1 MRLISLKLV
10 GFKSFVDSTTL
21 VFPDNRTAVVGPNGC
36 GKSNVIDA
44 IRWVMGESSARQ
56 LRGGAMTDV
65 IFAGTAQRKPVGQ
78 ASVEL
83 RFENT
88 LGKLGGEYNAYS
100 ELSVRRQ
107 VNRDGR
113 SDYFL
118 NGTRCRRRDITDIFL
133 GTGLG
138 PRSYAIIEQG
148 MINRLVDAK
157 PEEMRVFIEEAAG
170 VSRYQARRRE
180 TLQHLEHTRQNLSRL
195 EDIND
200 ELQSQ
205 MRSLKRQSQAAIKY
219 HELEQQQL
227 DLKIKVWS
235 AHYRQAEQNQ
245 QRYTEQL
252 TQLGEQYR
260 ELRSHRNQAEAD
272 WESGSQQLS
281 GLLAR
286 AEPIQQAWQQAERE
300 VSQLAAKVQQYQLDQ
315 QQRETQIQQ
324 WQDNLKTLTSQIA
337 QDQERLTA
345 LVQQLESGQQQFLDT
360 ETQFQ
365 QKLAHLQH
373 IEQQYQQVEADWQT
387 SQQQA
392 QQFTQQQQRLQ
403 QQIDSTARAQLR
415 LEQQIQQASAQLEQ
429 LKSSA
434 QQAELDH
441 VLVELDD
448 AQLGKTRLEQ
458 QQQQVQA
465 ALSQYQQQLD
475 QVRQALKQQQA
486 EFQQYS
492 TELHAIQKLQATQK
506 LQANK
511 AGQSKNEKNVK
522 AGKSYH
528 QENHHKETQTEN
540 FSPVATVQLLQQ
552 LQLQPQAQPHLP
564 LIEKFLADWL
574 NADLQD
580 SFANTSTAPRAY
592 LANADQLEN
601 ASGLHCLQHEQV
613 TPLASWVKPCLSC
626 WQAVGIVPD
635 YSIALHLQSQLNS
648 HQSLLSLD
656 GFWLGQN
663 WHINLNIDE
672 QAARQ
677 QGILQQQLRQQ
688 ELQQILHQLQQHIEP
703 LERQQQEL
711 LQQITLQQDSLKP
724 VEQKLA
730 QANQAQRQLEL
741 QRARLESSLQA
752 GQQQVVQLLRQL
764 EELQHSQQDDQE
776 QVTEWQMELAS
787 LNLRLNQLNP
797 RLQAQQDSRNQLQQ
811 AVQDARI
818 AHQVTQQH
826 HQQLQA
832 TQHSLTVQLQA
843 TRQSLQRAEPQQ
855 QQIQGQLVQLEQALI
870 QAQALHPTQ
879 LQQLEQ
885 AQEKAAQAHVSW
897 STWQQQLEF
906 RQQEQ
911 QRLSQLRQQGQS
923 GEDQLRDSLEQTR
936 LHWQDC
942 KNRMEQALEQLA
954 ALQISAEPHPEN
966 ESMTHKT
973 IQPEQVE
980 ISQLADWQ
988 QQLEKVQQQIQKLG
1002 QLNLAAPEALQD
1014 VTQRHEELAHQMH
1027 DLQQAVEQLE
1037 QAMKSIDQETR
1048 TLFMSTFDQVN
1059 AELKILFPKV
1069 FGGGEASLSLEDD
1082 WQSGVKLMARPPG
1095 KRNSSLALLSGG
1107 EKALTALAL
1116 VFAIFRLNPAPFCVL
1131 DEVDAPLDDANVQ
1144 RFCHLVKELSQQVQ
1158 FIYITHN
1165 KLAMTMAT
1173 DLLGVTMPEPGAS
1186 RLVAVNIE
1194 QAATYSATSE

>member
-1 MRLISLKLV
+1 MRLMSLKLA

-21 VFPDNRTAVVGPNGC
+21 IFPDNRTAVVGPNGC

-56 LRGGAMTDV
+56 LRGAAMTDV

-88 LGKLGGEYNAYS
+88 LGQLGGDYNAYT

-113 SDYFL
+113 SEYFL

-148 MINRLVDAK
+148 MINRLVDAR

-180 TLQHLEHTRQNLSRL
+180 TLQHLEQTRQNLSRL
-195 EDIND
+195 EDLND
-200 ELQSQ
+200 ALQSQ
-205 MRSLKRQSQAAIKY
+205 MRSLKRQSQAALKY
-219 HELEQQQL
+219 HALQQQQL
-227 DLKIKVWS
+227 ALEISIWS
-235 AHYRQAEQNQ
+235 AHYRQAEQQ
-245 QRYTEQL
+245 QQHYTEQL
-252 TQLGEQYR
+252 IRLGEQYR
-260 ELRSHRNQAEAD
+260 ELRSQRHQAEAD
-272 WESGSQQLS
+272 WATGSQHLAE
-281 GLLAR
+281 LLAR
-286 AEPIQQAWQQAERE
+286 AEPVQQAWQQAERE
-300 VSQLAAKVQQYQLDQ
+300 VSQREASVQQSQQDQ
-315 QQRETQIQQ
+315 QQREIQIQQ
-324 WQDNLKTLTSQIA
+324 WQHSLKNLAHQIA
-337 QDQERLTA
+337 QDQQQLA
-345 LVQQLESGQQQFLDT
+345 NLAQQLESGQQQLVEGD
-360 ETQFQ
+360 EQLQ
-365 QKLAHLQH
+365 QQLLNLQQL
-373 IEQQYQQVEADWQT
+373 EQQYHHAEANWQS

-392 QQFTQQQQRLQ
+392 RQFSQQQQHLQ
-403 QQIDSTARAQLR
+403 QQIDSISRARLR
-415 LEQQIQQASAQLEQ
+415 LEQQIQQASTQLQQLENNP
-429 LKSSA
+429 
-434 QQAELDH
+434 QQAALDA
-441 VLVELDD
+441 VLVELDQ
-448 AQLGKTRLEQ
+448 AQLQKNQLEQ
-458 QQQQVQA
+458 QQQQAQA
-465 ALSQYQQQLD
+465 MLSAQQQQLE
-475 QVRQALKQQQA
+475 QVRQALRQQQA
-486 EFQQYS
+486 EFQQHA
-492 TELHAIQKLQATQK
+492 TELQAIQKLQANKTA
-506 LQANK
+506 QAQHAKQSSHAKQAK
-511 AGQSKNEKNVK
+511 AGNNQPK
-522 AGKSYH
+522 
-528 QENHHKETQTEN
+528 TI
-540 FSPVATVQLLQQ
+540 SPGGATAQLLQQ
-552 LQLQPQAQPHLP
+552 LQLKPQAQPHLP
-564 LIEKFLADWL
+564 VIEKFLGDWL
-574 NADLQD
+574 NAELQH
-580 SFANTSTAPRAY
+580 SFTQPVLSARAY
-592 LANADQLEN
+592 LADANQLEN

-613 TPLASWVKPCLSC
+613 IPLASWIEPCLSC
-626 WQAVGIVPD
+626 WQAVGIVAD
-635 YSIALHLQSQLNS
+635 YATALALQPQLNS
-648 HQSLLSLD
+648 AQSLLSLD

-663 WHINLNIDE
+663 WHINLNSDE

-677 QGILQQQLRQQ
+677 QGMLQQQLRQQ
-688 ELQQILHQLQQHIEP
+688 ELQQILQQLQQHIEP
-703 LERQQQEL
+703 LESQQQEL
-711 LQQITLQQDSLKP
+711 LQQITLQQDTLKP

-752 GQQQVVQLLRQL
+752 GQQQMAQLVRQL
-764 EELQHSQQDDQE
+764 EQLQHSQQDDQE
-776 QVTEWQMELAS
+776 QLTEWQMQLAS
-787 LNLRLNQLNP
+787 LNLRLNQLSP

-811 AVQDARI
+811 AVQDARL
-818 AHQVTQQH
+818 AHQAARQQQ
-826 HQQLQA
+826 QQLQA
-832 TQHSLTVQLQA
+832 TQHSLKLQLQA
-843 TRQSLQRAEPQQ
+843 TRQSLQRAKPQQ
-855 QQIQGQLVQLEQALI
+855 QQIQGQLLQLEQALS
-870 QAQALHPTQ
+870 QAQALHPAQLKQ
-879 LQQLEQ
+879 LQD
-885 AQEKAAQAHVSW
+885 AQDKAAQVHASW
-897 STWQQQLEF
+897 RSWQQQLES
-906 RQQEQ
+906 RQQQQ

-942 KNRMEQALEQLA
+942 KNTMQQALQQLA
-954 ALQISAEPHPEN
+954 ALQPQPLLEPESA
-966 ESMTHKT
+966 SAGQR
-973 IQPEQVE
+973 QPEQVE
-980 ISQLADWQ
+980 ISQLAGWQ
-988 QQLEKVQQQIQKLG
+988 QQLENVQQQIRQLG
-1002 QLNLAAPEALQD
+1002 HLNLAAPEALQE
-1014 VTQRHEELAHQMH
+1014 VSQRHAELAHQMH
-1027 DLQQAVEQLE
+1027 DLHQTVEQLE

-1048 TLFMSTFDQVN
+1048 SLFMSTFDQIN

-1069 FGGGEASLSLEDD
+1069 FAGGEASLSLEDD